1 MLLVILMVLNVIF
14 DENII
19 IHTRSVYFFETIW
32 I

>member
-19 IHTRSVYFFETIW
+19 ICTRSVYFFETIW